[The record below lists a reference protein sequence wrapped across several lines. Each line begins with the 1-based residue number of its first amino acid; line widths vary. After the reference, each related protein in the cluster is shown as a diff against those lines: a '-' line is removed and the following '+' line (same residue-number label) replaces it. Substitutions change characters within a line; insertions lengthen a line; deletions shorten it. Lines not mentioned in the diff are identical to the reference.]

1 MRISLDRIACLALI
15 VLAGAGVLAQSSRL
29 NVERRRDFLRVTAP
43 DLHFLT
49 GKALD
54 RLHDGSTVNFGVV
67 LTVVPEK
74 KGKPGFTLH
83 ERFAVS
89 FDLWEEKY
97 SVIQSRLDGH
107 RASRLTAV
115 MAEAWLLDAMPIPIR
130 SIPEQEPFIVRL
142 ECYAD
147 KPEIENGDKSRAG
160 LTLAGLIDVFSRKD
174 NEKPLRWEAATRQL
188 RLSDLKIKQ
197 SE

>member
-1 MRISLDRIACLALI
+1 MRSSLDRIACLALI

-29 NVERRRDFLRVTAP
+29 NVERHRDFLRVTAP
-43 DLHFLT
+43 DFHFLT

-54 RLHDGSTVNFGVV
+54 QLHDGSSVNFGVT
-67 LTVVPEK
+67 LAVVPEK
-74 KGKPGFTLH
+74 KGQPGFALH

-97 SVIQSRLDGH
+97 SVIQSRSGGH
-107 RASRLTAV
+107 RASRLTAE
-115 MAEAWLLDAMPIPIR
+115 MAEAWLLDALPIPIH
-130 SIPEQEPFIVRL
+130 SVPEQEPFVVRL

-147 KPEIENGDKSRAG
+147 KPEIENGDRSRAG
-160 LTLAGLIDVFSRKD
+160 LTLASLIDVFSRKD
-174 NEKPLRWEAATRQL
+174 SEKPLRWEASTRQL
-188 RLSDLKIKQ
+188 RLSDLKTKQ